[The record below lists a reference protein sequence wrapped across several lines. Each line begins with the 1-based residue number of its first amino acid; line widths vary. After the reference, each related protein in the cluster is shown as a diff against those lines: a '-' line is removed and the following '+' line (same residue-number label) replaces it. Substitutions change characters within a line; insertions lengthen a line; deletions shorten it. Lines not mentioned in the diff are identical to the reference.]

1 MEGCSENLV
10 GPVSNRVCGR
20 ACAAAALCQHV
31 RARECRHVLAREF
44 RHVLACECRHVTQ
57 TAAVGVNAASSARCR
72 ARQPL
77 PRTRRVLARLHN
89 THHSRPVLTAHRRLA
104 HSTSQACTSNCN
116 SHAEL
121 QRNLC
126 GLIND
131 IHNCLAAGPDSA
143 RECSGAESRVFARR
157 FKST

>member
-1 MEGCSENLV
+1 M
-10 GPVSNRVCGR
+10 R
-20 ACAAAALCQHV
+20 ACVC
-31 RARECRHVLAREF
+31 
-44 RHVLACECRHVTQ
+44 
-57 TAAVGVNAASSARCR
+57 RCR
-72 ARQPL
+72 TMPTCAGARVPACAGARVPACAGVRVPACDSDSGSGCQCGVIRSLPGPPTSPPDSES
-77 PRTRRVLARLHN
+77 PRTLTA
-89 THHSRPVLTAHRRLA
+89 HHSRLVLTAHRRLA